1 MANSDI
7 KQHVSIEER
16 TKWNK
21 VVDDFNVHLG
31 NYGDDHHHRADGI
44 NPGFSMNDYTTD
56 EKEKLAGIENQA
68 NRYVHPSNPAHKASE
83 IGDLARVATTGSYN
97 DLKDKPVISTDA
109 VSVNGIK
116 FTIGGTEPPGAIANK
131 HVWFDTSTRLLKIYT
146 KTGWISF
153 RAVYA

>member
-31 NYGDDHHHRADGI
+31 NYGDDHHKRGDGI

-56 EKEKLAGIENQA
+56 EKEKLASVEYGA
-68 NRYVHPSNPAHKASE
+68 NKYVHPTTHPAGM
-83 IGDLARVATTGSYN
+83 ITGLAKVAITNSYN
-97 DLKDKPVISTDA
+97 DLDNKPVISTDA
-109 VSVNGIK
+109 ETVTGIR
-116 FTIGGTEPPGAIANK
+116 FTIGATAPRNPINDKE
-131 HVWFDTSTRLLKIYT
+131 VWFDTANRLLKIYT
-146 KTGWISF
+146 SNTWVSF